1 MSKLLFIPLLL
12 LASGL
17 TVAQENHPFVKSIN
31 LFQQE
36 DLVVLRWVIHGG
48 NTCQGMKIHRG
59 ENEADF
65 EQIGLISGI
74 CGSTDSDELYT
85 YVDSS
90 ALANSYNYYRIEFG
104 TKGFSE
110 PEGLFFQQFGDDDIL
125 VLPDPINDRARVL
138 FENDNH
144 ELAVLRVVDRNGAI
158 FGELTTMNQEIM
170 VNMNGWK
177 DGLYYFQLIVNDELK
192 SGKLF
197 KF

>member
-1 MSKLLFIPLLL
+1 MLV
-12 LASGL
+12 SGL
-17 TVAQENHPFVKSIN
+17 TVAQENHPFIKSIN

-36 DLVVLRWVIHGG
+36 DLVVLRWVIRGG

-59 ENEADF
+59 VNETEY
-65 EQIGLISGI
+65 EQVGSIVGI

-85 YVDSS
+85 YVDSN
-90 ALANSYNYYRIEFG
+90 AVANSYNYYRLEFG
-104 TKGFSE
+104 TQGLSE

-138 FENDNH
+138 FSNSDH
-144 ELAVLRVVDRNGAI
+144 QLAVLRVVDRNGAI
-158 FGELTTMNQEIM
+158 FGELTSMDQEIM
-170 VNMNGWK
+170 VNMSGWK
-177 DGLYYFQLIVNDELK
+177 DGLYYFQLIVNDERK